1 MEAFKKKNWSA
12 VFFEIQYATQ
22 ICFFNVQNA
31 ILDMIYEYCWLFGLL
46 AIPVGYFILLS
57 FRRFS
62 WLGRSIWA
70 PAIQV

>member
-46 AIPVGYFILLS
+46 AIPVGYLIL
-57 FRRFS
+57 
-62 WLGRSIWA
+62 
-70 PAIQV
+70 